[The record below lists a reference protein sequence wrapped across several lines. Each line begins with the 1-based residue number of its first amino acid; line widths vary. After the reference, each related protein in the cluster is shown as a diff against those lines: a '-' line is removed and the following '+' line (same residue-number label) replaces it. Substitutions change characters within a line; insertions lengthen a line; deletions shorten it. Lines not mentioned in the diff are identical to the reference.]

1 MRHVFALPDLGEGLT
16 EAGIVAWL
24 VAEGD
29 EIALDQPMVEVE
41 TAKSTVEI
49 PSPFAG
55 TVART
60 CGESGDTLSVGH
72 TLVEIESLVASET
85 PADAEAE
92 AEATQERPLIGF
104 GAAPSTGLRRRRG
117 TSAAAPAAATIVA
130 APATPG
136 RVRVASPLVRR
147 LAREAGISLTEIVGS
162 GPDGLVTR
170 ADVEA
175 AITAPATPMPEL
187 AVPEITATESAAD
200 IDRRTGLELERVETL
215 GMFRRTVAE
224 TLGRSR
230 SEIPEATVWVDV
242 DATKLVK
249 LRRTLARDAE
259 TRGERAPSLTALFG
273 FFALRALR
281 DFPALATGFDTETR
295 SIRHYRGVNLGF
307 AADTPRGLVV
317 PSVERADT
325 LPLGELAAEMAR
337 LTVAAREGHTTPA
350 ELTRGTFTV
359 NNYGVFGVDGSA
371 AIINHPEAAILG
383 FGRILERPWVRGGK
397 IVPRSIMQVSLV
409 FDHRVCDGGVA
420 GGFLRRVADSVEAP
434 VPALLR

>member
-60 CGESGDTLSVGH
+60 CGHSGDTLSVGA
-72 TLVEIESLVASET
+72 TLVEIDAAGAAAVET
-85 PADAEAE
+85 PPAAAEPE
-92 AEATQERPLIGF
+92 AERPLIGF

-117 TSAAAPAAATIVA
+117 AAATAPTAAPVTAIVT

-175 AITAPATPMPEL
+175 AVSAPATPMPEIAG
-187 AVPEITATESAAD
+187 AVSEAAD
-200 IDRRTGLELERVETL
+200 VDRRTGLELERVETL

-249 LRRTLARDAE
+249 LRRTLAADAA

-281 DFPALATGFDTETR
+281 EFPALATGFDTETQ

-317 PSVERADT
+317 PSVERADA
-325 LPLGELAAEMAR
+325 LSLGELAAEMAR
-337 LTVAAREGHTTPA
+337 LTVAAREGVTTPA

-420 GGFLRRVADSVEAP
+420 GGFLRRIADDIEAP